1 MRFDLVTAFPDLVAG
16 PLEESILKRAQ
27 QKNLVEIVVHDLRQ
41 FAYDKHRQL
50 DDYPY
55 GGGPGMVMKPEPFF
69 RCVEQIIGEVS
80 AKKRKI
86 IFMSPQGITFTQK
99 IANDLTSWDHL
110 ILLCGHYKGV
120 DERVIEALVDEEI
133 SVGDYV
139 LTGGE
144 LPALLV
150 IDAVSRLIPG
160 VISDLESANTDS
172 FQQDLL
178 DCPYYTRPEEY
189 RGMRVPDVLLSGHHQ
204 KIAQW
209 RAEQA
214 LVRTRKR
221 RKDLLNRKMS
231 EPDRMED
238 RKDG

>member
-1 MRFDLVTAFPDLVAG
+1 
-16 PLEESILKRAQ
+16 
-27 QKNLVEIVVHDLRQ
+27 
-41 FAYDKHRQL
+41 
-50 DDYPY
+50 
-55 GGGPGMVMKPEPFF
+55 
-69 RCVEQIIGEVS
+69 
-80 AKKRKI
+80 
-86 IFMSPQGITFTQK
+86 MSPQGITFTQET
-99 IANDLTSWDHL
+99 ANDLTNWDHI

-144 LPALLV
+144 LPALIV

-172 FQQDLL
+172 FQHDLL
-178 DCPYYTRPEEY
+178 DCPYFTRPEEY

-204 KIAQW
+204 KVAQW

-214 LVRTRKR
+214 LARTKKR

>member
-1 MRFDLVTAFPDLVAG
+1 MRFDLVTAFPNLVAG
-16 PLEESILKRAQ
+16 PLEESIIKRAQ

-41 FAYDKHRQL
+41 FACDKHHRL

-69 RCVEQIIGEVS
+69 RCVEQIIGDVP

-86 IFMSPQGITFTQK
+86 IFMSPQGITFTQET
-99 IANDLTSWDHL
+99 ANDLTNWDHI

-144 LPALLV
+144 LPALIV

-172 FQQDLL
+172 FQHDLL
-178 DCPYYTRPEEY
+178 DCPYFTRPEEY

-204 KIAQW
+204 KVAQW

-214 LVRTRKR
+214 LARTKKR

>member
-1 MRFDLVTAFPDLVAG
+1 VRFDLVTAFPNLVAG
-16 PLEESILKRAQ
+16 PLEESIIKRAQ

-41 FAYDKHRQL
+41 FAYDKHHQL

-86 IFMSPQGITFTQK
+86 IFMSPQGIIFTQK
-99 IANDLTSWDHL
+99 IANDLTRWDHI

-144 LPALLV
+144 LPALIV

-209 RAEQA
+209 RAGQA
-214 LVRTRKR
+214 LVRTQKR

>member
-1 MRFDLVTAFPDLVAG
+1 MRFDLVTAFPNLVAG
-16 PLEESILKRAQ
+16 PLEESIIKRAQ

-41 FAYDKHRQL
+41 FAYDKHHQL

-86 IFMSPQGITFTQK
+86 IFMSPQGIIFTQK
-99 IANDLTSWDHL
+99 IANDLTRWDHI

-144 LPALLV
+144 LPALIV

-209 RAEQA
+209 RAGQA
-214 LVRTRKR
+214 LVRTQKR